1 MSPRERKPDRVWH
14 FKPLASHQ
22 LTEDDITEFVN
33 CVKECAFISIF
44 NKAHLEEAAKACQS
58 LSQLR
63 PELIVP
69 PLVELFVLVLLF
81 SYKYLIDCF
90 F

>member
-1 MSPRERKPDRVWH
+1 LLYKYVYIYNRERKSDQVWH
-14 FKPLASHQ
+14 FNPPESYRI
-22 LTEDDITEFVN
+22 TETDITEFVN
-33 CVKECAFISIF
+33 CVKECVFISVF
-44 NKAHLEEAAKACQS
+44 NKAHLEEAAKACQC

-69 PLVELFVLVLLF
+69 PLVELFV
-81 SYKYLIDCF
+81 F